1 MVIAAFTQIFKQKKK
16 ILGISDLYFCFE
28 IRNTKTKLSLKNQKS
43 FKKPTSSIH
52 DLIISTF
59 IFLSLKRDCRKD
71 KKKLATECN
80 PAILQSC
87 NPAILQSCNPAI
99 LQSCNPAILQSCN
112 PVVQ

>member
-1 MVIAAFTQIFKQKKK
+1 MGIAGLLGCWVAVITRIFEQKKK

-28 IRNTKTKLSLKNQKS
+28 IRNTETKLSLKNQKS

-71 KKKLATECN
+71 KKKLA
-80 PAILQSC
+80 AD
-87 NPAILQSCNPAI
+87 
-99 LQSCNPAILQSCN
+99 
-112 PVVQ
+112 

>member
-1 MVIAAFTQIFKQKKK
+1 LQGCRVAGLQGCRVAGLQGCRVAVITLIFEQKKK

-28 IRNTKTKLSLKNQKS
+28 IRNTETKLSLKNQKS

-71 KKKLATECN
+71 KKKLA
-80 PAILQSC
+80 ADF
-87 NPAILQSCNPAI
+87 
-99 LQSCNPAILQSCN
+99 
-112 PVVQ
+112 